1 MALAEFLKEREKKNE
16 QNQHTD
22 KDDFRQK
29 CHDMLEKIKNIN
41 EDKYLGLNKIYH
53 AKFSGPNVPKKFIM
67 GFYGTL
73 IQEIRNLTQPKEVI
87 HFPEAKKTVH
97 KTNNYK
103 ETNKKVESKKTE
115 TKKTPIK
122 KIAAKKETKTVSAKV
137 TKKPVAKKKVV
148 AKAKKK

>member
-1 MALAEFLKEREKKNE
+1 MALADFLKDREKKHE

-29 CHDMLEKIKNIN
+29 CHDMLERIKNIN
-41 EDKYLGLNKIYH
+41 EDKYTALNKIYH

-87 HFPEAKKTVH
+87 HFPEIKNEVH
-97 KTNNYK
+97 KTENLK
-103 ETNKKVESKKTE
+103 KIETKKIESKKA
-115 TKKTPIK
+115 PIK
-122 KIAAKKETKTVSAKV
+122 KIAAKKEVKAIVKKVSAKV
-137 TKKPVAKKKVV
+137 EKKPAAKKKIV

>member
-1 MALAEFLKEREKKNE
+1 MALADFLKDREKKHE

-29 CHDMLEKIKNIN
+29 CHDMLERIKNIN
-41 EDKYLGLNKIYH
+41 EDKYTGLNKIYH

-73 IQEIRNLTQPKEVI
+73 IQEIRNLTQTKEVI
-87 HFPEAKKTVH
+87 HFPEPKKTVH
-97 KTNNYK
+97 KMEHKK
-103 ETNKKVESKKTE
+103 EEPKKTAIKKV
-115 TKKTPIK
+115 
-122 KIAAKKETKTVSAKV
+122 AAKKETVKKTVSKV
-137 TKKPVAKKKVV
+137 AKKPAAKKKVV

>member
-29 CHDMLEKIKNIN
+29 CHEMLERIKNIN
-41 EDKYLGLNKIYH
+41 EDKYTGLNKIYH

-73 IQEIRNLTQPKEVI
+73 IQEIRNLTQTKEVI
-87 HFPEAKKTVH
+87 HFPDAKKTVH
-97 KTNNYK
+97 KTESYK
-103 ETNKKVESKKTE
+103 PDHKKVENKKA
-115 TKKTPIK
+115 PIK
-122 KIAAKKETKTVSAKV
+122 KVAAKKETKTVSAKV
-137 TKKPVAKKKVV
+137 VKKPVAKKKVV